1 MKKYRAL
8 LIIAVL
14 LVAGGLYTVFN
25 EEQAAVSMPA
35 EVLDHPLFDY
45 YTANFDYKPLTGVV
59 TDLND
64 DGLDDLLIVFSYD
77 KESNKIIAI
86 LDGDDPVITPM
97 EPAPLENITIELK
110 DINKEPPIEFI
121 LSGSKGSHV
130 GYGIYYIED
139 GQIVN
144 MFDSNMEDC
153 C

>member
-1 MKKYRAL
+1 MKKYRV
-8 LIIAVL
+8 LIAAVVL
-14 LVAGGLYTVFN
+14 LLAGGLYTSIYGDEN
-25 EEQAAVSMPA
+25 KAVLSA
-35 EVLDHPLFDY
+35 EVQAHPLFEY
-45 YTANFDYKPLTGVV
+45 YSTNFKYLPLTGVI

-77 KESNKIIAI
+77 KESNKIMAV
-86 LDGDDPVITPM
+86 LGGDEPLISQM
-97 EPAPLENITIELK
+97 EPAPLENIRIELK

-121 LSGSKGSHV
+121 LSGSKGTYV
-130 GYGIYYIED
+130 GYGIYYVKE